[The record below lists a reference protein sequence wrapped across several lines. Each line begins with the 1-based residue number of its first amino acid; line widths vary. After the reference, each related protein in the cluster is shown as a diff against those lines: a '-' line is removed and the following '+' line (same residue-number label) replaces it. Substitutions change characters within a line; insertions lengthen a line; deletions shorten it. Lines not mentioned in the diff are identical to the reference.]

1 MAPLKIHPVLFC
13 WDPLRAPKSQRK
25 GGDPT
30 VNWIGC
36 TATTKAT
43 TSVGNRRR
51 TKAGMDAISCPG
63 FNACSNPSLVGKVCE
78 EYRPGPPVEAPR
90 PPRTSASHKT
100 WWHGDFPV
108 RYVSLPEFIKGF
120 FLGST
125 SNPVKGWKK
134 PPVLSS
140 RAWPFFSFGDFPAL
154 AIFRYMFTPI
164 AYIYIYI
171 HIHIPIG
178 SMYGI
183 YMLTFGKYWW

>member
-1 MAPLKIHPVLFC
+1 MRFRARGSMHAQTHRLWARCVKST
-13 WDPLRAPKSQRK
+13 DRDLRSRH
-25 GGDPT
+25 
-30 VNWIGC
+30 
-36 TATTKAT
+36 
-43 TSVGNRRR
+43 
-51 TKAGMDAISCPG
+51 
-63 FNACSNPSLVGKVCE
+63 
-78 EYRPGPPVEAPR
+78 PR

-164 AYIYIYI
+164 AYIYIYTHTHTHRI
-171 HIHIPIG
+171 HVWYIYANIWKILMVNVTIYSIHGSYGKYIYIYIVCVYIYICIIPIYETTISILSG
-178 SMYGI
+178 LYTMNY
-183 YMLTFGKYWW
+183 TH